1 MSRMVILILEKY
13 NHTPSKFKFLSF
25 TEVRLALLPQDMIKN
40 TSFRLN
46 RNKIKFTETALVSFG
61 SHLVSSPFHLSPPLV
76 GCN

>member
-1 MSRMVILILEKY
+1 MVILILEKY

-46 RNKIKFTETALVSFG
+46 RNKIKFTETASIHRVIYFLKMQ
-61 SHLVSSPFHLSPPLV
+61 PFAVIDGQLFAVL
-76 GCN
+76 